1 MIAVRIAGSSA
12 CFCLLDERLN
22 DQSHWALWMEHRGT
36 HRLTTYILSV
46 DLNVTVAD
54 ISAHMATDGEAG
66 AHQGSQIAP

>member
-12 CFCLLDERLN
+12 CFRPQGERLN
-22 DQSHWALWMEHRGT
+22 YQSHWALWMEHRGT
-36 HRLTTYILSV
+36 HSLTTYILSV

-66 AHQGSQIAP
+66 AHQGGQFAP